1 MASNVSISG
10 AVSGIDTASL
20 INQLMTVEA
29 QSQTAIKDKQTAA
42 QKAADAYTTLI
53 SSLKSFA
60 AQAATVAKTSAWQG
74 STATSSSTSVTA
86 TAKGNAQGT
95 LTFDVTAVAA
105 AHTLISTS
113 SVASTGA
120 TVAGSSL
127 TVTDKDGNTKGTINV
142 GNGTLGEVV
151 SAINGS
157 SLGLRA
163 AAVQTSPGQYR
174 LQITSSTAGAAS
186 EFGVSGLTAFSGGIG
201 STGLNVLTQ
210 GKDAELT
217 IGDPLT
223 TGYTVTSSS
232 NTFSD
237 LIPGVSFTVSKE
249 ETGVTIDSTID
260 GSSIATSIGSLVDA
274 ANSVLKS
281 IDTQTAYDF
290 TAKSGA
296 ALYGENG
303 LKSLQQSILSAVSGS
318 AAPGVQ
324 LTRDGTVTF
333 DKDAFVTAFR
343 ADPTAVAGSF
353 GARSSFTPNTGVLG
367 KASLLA
373 VQTSTRA
380 GTYSLAVSVAAA
392 KERWSVT
399 PASGDV
405 DGTGA
410 FVSGHTFV
418 VTQGSLTSTYTV
430 GAGETLADAVAAINN
445 RAAAAGI
452 GVTASSSAGA
462 FSVTYD
468 GAAGTKQQAGR
479 DVVGTIDG
487 KTATGIGSTLTL
499 SDTTSSA
506 NGLSITADFSDAD
519 VSGSGGAV
527 GTITYTPGLAQKL
540 SSLISDAT
548 GTDGSVTRAQ
558 TSRLDAVKDFQDQ
571 IDAWDLRLEQRRDSL
586 TRQFTAMETAIA
598 ALKSQSSS
606 ITNLLASSSTSSS
619 S

>member
-1 MASNVSISG
+1 
-10 AVSGIDTASL
+10 
-20 INQLMTVEA
+20 
-29 QSQTAIKDKQTAA
+29 
-42 QKAADAYTTLI
+42 
-53 SSLKSFA
+53 
-60 AQAATVAKTSAWQG
+60 
-74 STATSSSTSVTA
+74 
-86 TAKGNAQGT
+86 
-95 LTFDVTAVAA
+95 
-105 AHTLISTS
+105 
-113 SVASTGA
+113 
-120 TVAGSSL
+120 
-127 TVTDKDGNTKGTINV
+127 
-142 GNGTLGEVV
+142 
-151 SAINGS
+151 
-157 SLGLRA
+157 
-163 AAVQTSPGQYR
+163 
-174 LQITSSTAGAAS
+174 
-186 EFGVSGLTAFSGGIG
+186 
-201 STGLNVLTQ
+201 VLTQ

-249 ETGVTIDSTID
+249 ETGVTIDSSID

-296 ALYGENG
+296 ALHGENG

-452 GVTASSSAGA
+452 GVTASISSGVIVFGATNPGSAGA

-487 KTATGIGSTLTL
+487 KTATGIGSALTL
-499 SDTTSSA
+499 SDTTSNA

-519 VSGSGGAV
+519 VSGSSGAV
-527 GTITYTPGLAQKL
+527 GTITYSPGLAQKL

-548 GTDGSVTRAQ
+548 GADGSITRAQ